1 MTRRTERINDLLREE
16 IAELVRREVKDPR
29 MGGLVSI
36 LEVQVSPDL
45 RNAKVY
51 VSVLGSD
58 EEKASTLVA
67 LAAAAHFIQRQLGK
81 RLTIRRTPELS
92 FLADETIEEGTR
104 IMSLLDEAL
113 GNDGFGRRDRKD
125 AFIGRE
131 GDIEILSDGGEDVP

>member
-16 IAELVRREVKDPR
+16 IAELIRRDVKDPR
-29 MGGLVSI
+29 MGGRVSI
-36 LEVQVSPDL
+36 LEVQVWPDL

-113 GNDGFGRRDRKD
+113 GDDS
-125 AFIGRE
+125 AST
-131 GDIEILSDGGEDVP
+131 L

>member
-1 MTRRTERINDLLREE
+1 MTRRTERINELLREE

-29 MGGLVSI
+29 MGGLISI

-45 RNAKVY
+45 KNAKVY

-58 EEKASTLVA
+58 EEKDSTFVA

-92 FLADETIEEGTR
+92 FVADDSLQEGAR
-104 IMSLLDEAL
+104 IDTLLNEAL
-113 GNDGFGRRDRKD
+113 GNDS
-125 AFIGRE
+125 A
-131 GDIEILSDGGEDVP
+131 LTS

>member
-16 IAELVRREVKDPR
+16 IAELIRRDVKDPR

-81 RLTIRRTPELS
+81 RLTIRRTPELT
-92 FLADETIEEGTR
+92 FVEDQTIQEGSR
-104 IMSLLDEAL
+104 IGSLLDQAL
-113 GNDGFGRRDRKD
+113 
-125 AFIGRE
+125 E
-131 GDIEILSDGGEDVP
+131 SDSASTL